1 MSDFSK
7 IKDVE
12 LQAYNRMMYAKGL
25 KEDVGPNGALNYL
38 DKFSKKEKLEM
49 AKVMAKIEKVGMPTF
64 KRNLTKSLG
73 IV

>member
-1 MSDFSK
+1 MSNFSK

-25 KEDVGPNGALNYL
+25 KEDIGPNGALNYL
-38 DKFSKKEKLEM
+38 GKFSKRDQLEM

-64 KRNLTKSLG
+64 KRNLTRHLG
-73 IV
+73 TV